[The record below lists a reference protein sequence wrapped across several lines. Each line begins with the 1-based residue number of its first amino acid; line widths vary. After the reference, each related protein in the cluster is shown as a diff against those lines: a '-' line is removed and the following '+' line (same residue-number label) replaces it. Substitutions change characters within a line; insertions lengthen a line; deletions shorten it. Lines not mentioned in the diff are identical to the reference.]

1 MKPDKI
7 TFFEYY
13 IAPVVRLVEAAGA
26 AAENIYRRLA
36 GRWYC
41 EYCKQYHSRRTIKHW
56 LYSCWQDPKSV
67 CSKGS
72 NE

>member
-41 EYCKQYHSRRTIKHW
+41 EYCKQYHSRRTIKR
-56 LYSCWQDPKSV
+56 YYGNMQRV
-67 CSKGS
+67 CNLGMNREKKA
-72 NE
+72 